1 MDTKII
7 KNINK
12 TVYRRF
18 PEMIGASPRV
28 QTNNAAQPKGLF
40 NTPTYVLTYEGRGAN
55 PNGRIIHRQVRVI
68 ANDKGRILRIST
80 SR

>member
-1 MDTKII
+1 MDSKAI
-7 KNINK
+7 KVINK

-28 QTNNAAQPKGLF
+28 QANSAAQPKGLF
-40 NTPTYVLTYEGRGAN
+40 SVPTYVLTYQGRGAN
-55 PNGRIIHRQVRVI
+55 PNGRVIHRQVRVI
-68 ANDKGRILRIST
+68 ANDKGKILRIST